1 MTATSAGDP
10 VLVSVADGVAT
21 ITLNR
26 PERMNALN
34 YALLSQWRSE
44 LQRLLTD
51 DEVRVLI
58 LTGAGAHFCTGGDLK
73 DPPAGPNG
81 ELRLRVMHDCLK
93 LMLFGDK
100 PVIGALEGNVYG
112 AGFSYA
118 TACDIVVAGE
128 SARFCAP
135 FTGVGLIPDTGLAYT
150 LPLRIG
156 AGRARQMMLQGLVVR
171 TPQAADWGLVEE
183 AVNDGEALTKARE
196 IASALLRRAPLA
208 LGALR
213 RLMARDLQGLYG
225 SLEEELTIQQR
236 LLASEDLQEGRQAFA
251 EKRTPQFRGR

>member
-10 VLVSVADGVAT
+10 VLVNVTDGIAT

-34 YALLSQWRSE
+34 YVLLDQWRGALE
-44 LQRLLTD
+44 RLQAD
-51 DEVRVLI
+51 PEVRVLV
-58 LTGAGAHFCTGGDLK
+58 LTGAGTHFCTGGDLK

-81 ELRLRVMHDCLK
+81 ELRLKVMHDCLK

-118 TACDIVVAGE
+118 SACDIVVAGE

-135 FTGVGLIPDTGLAYT
+135 FTGVGLVPDTGLAYT
-150 LPLRIG
+150 LPLRIS
-156 AGRARQMMLQGLVVR
+156 AGRARQMMLQGLVVSA
-171 TPQAADWGLVEE
+171 PQAAEWGLVEE
-183 AVNDGEALTKARE
+183 LVADGQAITKANE
-196 IASALLRRAPLA
+196 IAQGLLRRAPLA
-208 LGALR
+208 MAGLR
-213 RLMARDLQGLYG
+213 RLMARELAGLSG
-225 SLEEELTIQQR
+225 SLDEELATQQR
-236 LLASEDLQEGRQAFA
+236 LLDSEDLREGRTAFA
-251 EKRTPQFRGR
+251 EKRPPRFRGQ